1 MVRIIIN
8 KENKTPVY
16 FRIASKK
23 YPTIKCKACTHS
35 AAHYDHCFYQFFPQR
50 RKIPFIIFAP
60 FKLKPLHE
68 SFQIWRRISK

>member
-1 MVRIIIN
+1 MQGMHAFRRALLSLLL
-8 KENKTPVY
+8 PVY
-16 FRIASKK
+16 F
-23 YPTIKCKACTHS
+23 YP
-35 AAHYDHCFYQFFPQR
+35 FFPQR